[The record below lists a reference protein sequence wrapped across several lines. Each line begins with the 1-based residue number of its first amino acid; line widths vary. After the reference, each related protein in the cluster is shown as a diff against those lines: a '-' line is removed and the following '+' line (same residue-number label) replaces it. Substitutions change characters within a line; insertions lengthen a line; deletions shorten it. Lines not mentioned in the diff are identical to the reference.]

1 MYIMDVMALLD
12 RLDSYLSECA
22 RVPLV
27 GRLMVEEDEVFA
39 IIDDLR
45 AALPQELEHAKWL
58 LKERERIIAE
68 ARKDADQILNDAQGQ
83 IASLAS
89 ESSISKEARSQAE
102 DLMDKARGVAREI
115 NSGAREYADD
125 LMKRVEEVMEEVLDR
140 VKQGRRE
147 LIPDQEAASTSSL
160 EDPDFASDL
169 FGDSSTGSDDPD
181 DEEDWFREEAPAKG
195 KKRKS
200 RV

>member
-1 MYIMDVMALLD
+1 MDVMALLD
-12 RLDSYLSECA
+12 RLDTYLSECS

-68 ARKDADQILNDAQGQ
+68 ARKEADEILNDAQGQ

-89 ESSISKEARSQAE
+89 ESSISKEARNQAE

-125 LMKRVEEVMEEVLDR
+125 LMQRVQEVMEEVLER

-147 LIPDQEAASTSSL
+147 LVPDKEAAPTSSL
-160 EDPDFASDL
+160 DDPDFAD
-169 FGDSSTGSDDPD
+169 GPD
-181 DEEDWFREEAPAKG
+181 EDEDWFQDEVSVKG
-195 KKRKS
+195 NKR
-200 RV
+200 RGRG